1 MATQP
6 RTGRA
11 TWHRRA
17 NLVVLAYLVVGLV
30 MLALRSVGVG
40 SLWLTVHTFLLG
52 GATNAIVIWTHHF
65 GPTLL
70 HPAAPLRFP
79 EVFGLRLRTVLLVGA
94 NAAVVT
100 ILLGVSTGTRDL
112 TIAAATTLVLVVIA
126 HVVMLVHMLVAAT
139 QRRFSVTVWFYC
151 AAGVALI
158 VAVMLGAAMST
169 GTAPQWYERFV
180 VAHVELNLLGWIAL
194 TVLGTEVSF
203 WPMVLRTRI
212 VTGTEAAARQSL
224 IMCGAGL
231 VVVLV
236 GALAA
241 AQVVVVVGLAGY
253 LGGVVRSID
262 PFVRTAVQRTPH
274 TTASRMLALASAWF
288 AVGVVT
294 NLVVA
299 VRAVDF
305 TELAHQLESFV
316 PWLIA
321 GFVVQVLLGALTY
334 LIPVVLG
341 RGPSGG
347 RRAASWLDRFAAA
360 RLVGFNAGVALIAL
374 RLRQPFEAV
383 GWSLVGLGVAGFV
396 ALALVAFGVTQRAS
410 AVLRD

>member
-1 MATQP
+1 MF
-6 RTGRA
+6 
-11 TWHRRA
+11 
-17 NLVVLAYLVVGLV
+17 
-30 MLALRSVGVG
+30 ALRSLGVG
-40 SLWLTVHTFLLG
+40 STWLTVHTFLLG
-52 GATNAIVIWTHHF
+52 AVTNAIVIWTHHF

-70 HPAAPLRFP
+70 HPAESLRFP
-79 EVFGLRLRTVLLVGA
+79 EVFGLRLRTVLLVGV

-100 ILLGVSTGTRDL
+100 ILVGGLASIRDL
-112 TIAAATTLVLVVIA
+112 TIAAATALLLVVIA
-126 HVVMLVHMLVAAT
+126 HIVMLVHMLVAAT
-139 QRRFSVTVWFYC
+139 QRRFEVTVWFYC
-151 AAGVALI
+151 AAGVALM
-158 VAVMLGAAMST
+158 VAVLLGAAMST
-169 GTAPQWYERFV
+169 GIAPRWYERFV

-212 VTGTEAAARQSL
+212 VRGTEAAARQCL
-224 IMCGAGL
+224 IMCSAGL
-231 VVVLV
+231 IVVLI

-241 AQVVVVVGLAGY
+241 VQVVVVVGLAGY
-253 LGGVVRSID
+253 LAGVVRSLG

-294 NLVVA
+294 DLVVA
-299 VRAVDF
+299 VGSVDF

-360 RLVGFNAGVALIAL
+360 RLVGFNVGVVLVAL
-374 RLRQPFEAV
+374 RLRQPFEAI
-383 GWSLVGLGVAGFV
+383 GWSLVGLGIAVFV
-396 ALALVAFGVTQRAS
+396 ALALAAFGVTQRAS
-410 AVLRD
+410 AVSTRD